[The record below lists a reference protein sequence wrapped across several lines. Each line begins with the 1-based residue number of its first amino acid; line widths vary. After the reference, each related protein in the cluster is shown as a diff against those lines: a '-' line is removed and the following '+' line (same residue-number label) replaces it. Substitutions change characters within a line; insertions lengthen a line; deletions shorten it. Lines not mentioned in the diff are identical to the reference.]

1 MFAVLIWYVVMM
13 LPHHPINNVFTW
25 WGHLMY
31 SDFEYMFN
39 VIWRPPHLNTLLYE
53 SRCKLCKLSQE
64 DVGSAYEDV
73 SLWWNVLF
81 VTSWR
86 KSIKC
91 LDFLFLRLLRRFFRF
106 LSPITLPGM
115 GCVMSWATQ
124 KEDTSDAI
132 IVISSRYVTSKSEI
146 FWVYIKFP
154 NYNQNYVE

>member
-1 MFAVLIWYVVMM
+1 MSLCYVCQ
-13 LPHHPINNVFTW
+13 
-25 WGHLMY
+25 
-31 SDFEYMFN
+31 SDFRF
-39 VIWRPPHLNTLLYE
+39 WRRAIIVCCINAVTRPYLNTLLYE

-124 KEDTSDAI
+124 KEDTGDAI

-154 NYNQNYVE
+154 NYNQNYVEYVSSVQNLPPSE